1 MRSMLTA
8 ILVTVVIVVALAY
21 GARSG
26 RSGGL
31 IVRRPYNNPHNDAT
45 GARRDHLG

>member
-1 MRSMLTA
+1 MLIA
-8 ILVTVVIVVALAY
+8 ILTTIIIVAALAY
-21 GARSG
+21 AAQSG

-45 GARRDHLG
+45 GARQDHLG